1 MQDDQKFLDK
11 TLTFI
16 MAGGHGTRLHPLTVE
31 RAKPAV
37 VFGGIYR
44 LIDFTLSNCYHSG
57 LRRLIVLTQYRSRS
71 LHRHILNGW
80 SFFNSRPG
88 EYIDLNPPQF
98 RARDSWY
105 LGTADAIYQNLF
117 TINDERPDYVLVLAG
132 DHIYKM
138 NYKKFIKFH
147 IEKGADI
154 SVCCIEF
161 DKNKATDF
169 GVLHIDKDNRVID
182 FVEKPKDPP
191 EIPGKPGRSLVSMG
205 IYVFSTAKLK
215 SVLDSE
221 GKNEDKVDFGKNV
234 IPYMIHKKMRVF
246 AYPFEDENRKMEP
259 YWRDVGDIDAYYQAN
274 MELVSVDP
282 HFNLYDKDWPI
293 MTWYPPAPPAKTV
306 FADETGSHIRVGKA
320 LDSLLSPGCIIS
332 GGIVKHS
339 VISPYVKVNSYCRID
354 DSIIMHGCNIG
365 RGAKIKKAILDK
377 NVRVPAE
384 YEIGYNPEQDRKKFV
399 VSDDGVVVVPKNW
412 SLK

>member
-1 MQDDQKFLDK
+1 MPENDKFLDK

-16 MAGGHGTRLHPLTVE
+16 MAGGHGTRLHPLTEE

-37 VFGGIYR
+37 VFGGVYR

-80 SFFNSRPG
+80 SFFNTRPG

-117 TINDERPDYVLVLAG
+117 TIKDENPDFVLVLAG

-138 NYKKFIKFH
+138 NYRKFIQFH
-147 IEKGADI
+147 IQKEADI

-161 DKNKATDF
+161 DSSKAADF
-169 GVLHIDKDNRVID
+169 GVLHVDANHRVID

-191 EIPGKPGRSLVSMG
+191 TIPGKPGRSLVSMG
-205 IYVFSTAKLK
+205 IYVFSTKKLESILK
-215 SVLDSE
+215 DE
-221 GKNEDKVDFGKNV
+221 GENEDKVDFGRNV
-234 IPYMIHKKMRVF
+234 IPYMIKNKMRVF
-246 AYPFEDENRKMEP
+246 AYPFEDENRKEEP

-274 MELVSVDP
+274 MELVDVDP
-282 HFNLYDKDWPI
+282 LFNLYDRNWPI
-293 MTWYPPAPPAKTV
+293 MTWYPTAPPAKTV
-306 FADETGSHIRVGKA
+306 FADENEPKIRVGKA

-332 GGIVKHS
+332 GGILKRS
-339 VISPYVKVNSYCRID
+339 VISPYVKVNSYCEIEE
-354 DSIIMHGCNIG
+354 SIIMHGCNIG
-365 RGAKIKKAILDK
+365 REAKIKKAILDK
-377 NVRVPAE
+377 NVKIPPGFTV
-384 YEIGYNPEQDRKKFV
+384 GYDLEADKKRFF
-399 VSDDGVVVVPKNW
+399 VSDQGVVVVPKNW
-412 SLK
+412 CL

>member
-1 MQDDQKFLDK
+1 MIEHDKCLDR

-16 MAGGHGTRLHPLTVE
+16 MAGGHGTRLHPLTEE

-80 SFFNSRPG
+80 SFFNTRPG

-117 TINDERPDYVLVLAG
+117 TINDEKPDFVLVLAG

-138 NYKKFIKFH
+138 NYSKFIQFH
-147 IEKGADI
+147 IQKNADI

-161 DKNKATDF
+161 NQSKAADF
-169 GVLHIDKDNRVID
+169 GVLHVDADHRVID
-182 FVEKPKDPP
+182 FVEKPKNPP
-191 EIPGKPGRSLVSMG
+191 VIPGKPDKSLVSMG
-205 IYVFSTAKLK
+205 IYVFSTNILK
-215 SVLDSE
+215 SVFKDE
-221 GKNEDKVDFGKNV
+221 GEKEDKVDFGRNV
-234 IPYMIHKKMRVF
+234 IPYMIKKKMRVF
-246 AYPFEDENRKMEP
+246 AYPFEDENKKEEP
-259 YWRDVGDIDAYYQAN
+259 YWRDVGDIDAYYEAN
-274 MELVSVDP
+274 MELVDVDP
-282 HFNLYDKDWPI
+282 LFNLYDRNWPI
-293 MTWYPPAPPAKTV
+293 MTWYPTAPPAKTV
-306 FADETGSHIRVGKA
+306 FADEKGANIRVGKA

-332 GGIVKHS
+332 GGIVKRS
-339 VISPYVKVNSYCRID
+339 VISPYVKVNSYCEIE

-365 RGAKIKKAILDK
+365 REAKIKKAILDK
-377 NVRVPAE
+377 NVKLPPG
-384 YEIGYNPEQDRKKFV
+384 YTIGYDLEADRKRFSI
-399 VSDDGVVVVPKNW
+399 SDEGVVVVPKNW
-412 SLK
+412 SL